1 MKAKVI
7 QNVRNRMEAQ
17 INRMKPQIRKTEEN
31 FNKDV
36 VGLENRKQR

>member
-17 INRMKPQIRKTEEN
+17 INRMKPQIRKMEEN